1 MAVRRK
7 RRVRV
12 KKLNLAIF
20 VLSVV
25 LITALVTKAV
35 KSVYTLFTTKKEPEV
50 IEKKETKKKETKK
63 EEVKETTTSFE
74 QLSYYKDTNHN
85 RYIRYQNANP
95 DLPIET
101 IVTYVNIGIDNPYY
115 TYTNKAKYL
124 NKTTILVNKY
134 NYLTSDYVP
143 KNLET
148 IPLSYA
154 RSGMKLVDVAKD
166 AYVEMAKAAEKQKLK
181 LVVTSSYRDYEYQE
195 DIYNR
200 YVKSDG
206 KEAADTYSGRP
217 GFSEHQTGL
226 AVDLYN
232 GKTVYTQFE
241 STKEFD
247 WMQENAHKYGF
258 ILRFPKDKDNI
269 TGYQYESWHYR
280 YVGEEIATYI
290 HEHNITYEEYY
301 AQFLDK

>member
-7 RRVRV
+7 RKVRV

-20 VLSVV
+20 VLVVV
-25 LITALVTKAV
+25 LITALITKTI
-35 KSVYTLFTTKKEPEV
+35 KGIYLIITDKKEPE
-50 IEKKETKKKETKK
+50 ITEKKEEKKEKKVK
-63 EEVKETTTSFE
+63 EEKTSFE

-85 RYIRYQNANP
+85 RYIRYQNKNP
-95 DLPIET
+95 NLSIET
-101 IVTYVNIGIDNPYY
+101 IVTYVNIGLDNPYY
-115 TYTNKAKYL
+115 TYTNKAKDL
-124 NKTTILVNKY
+124 NKITIIVNKY
-134 NYLTSDYVP
+134 NYLTRDYVP
-143 KNLET
+143 KNLES

-154 RSGMKLVDVAKD
+154 RSGMKLVNVAKD

-232 GKTVYTQFE
+232 GKKLYTEFE
-241 STKEFD
+241 DTKEFD
-247 WMQENAHKYGF
+247 WMQDNAYKYGF

-280 YVGEEIATYI
+280 YVGKEIAQYI
-290 HEHNITYEEYY
+290 HEHDITYEEYY

>member
-7 RRVRV
+7 RKVRV

-20 VLSVV
+20 VLVVV
-25 LITALVTKAV
+25 LITALITKTI
-35 KSVYTLFTTKKEPEV
+35 KGIYLIITDKKEPEI
-50 IEKKETKKKETKK
+50 IEKKEEKKEKKVK
-63 EEVKETTTSFE
+63 EEKTSFE

-85 RYIRYQNANP
+85 RYIRYQNKNP
-95 DLPIET
+95 NLSIET
-101 IVTYVNIGIDNPYY
+101 IVTYVNIGLDNPYY
-115 TYTNKAKYL
+115 TYTNKAKDL
-124 NKTTILVNKY
+124 NKTTIIVNKY
-134 NYLTSDYVP
+134 NYLTRDYVP
-143 KNLET
+143 KNLES

-154 RSGMKLVDVAKD
+154 RSGMKLVNVAKD

-232 GKTVYTQFE
+232 GKKLYTEFE
-241 STKEFD
+241 NTKEFD
-247 WMQENAHKYGF
+247 WMQDNAYKYGF

-280 YVGEEIATYI
+280 YVGKEIAQYI
-290 HEHNITYEEYY
+290 HEHDITYEEYY

>member
-7 RRVRV
+7 RKVRV

-20 VLSVV
+20 VLVVV
-25 LITALVTKAV
+25 LITALITKTI
-35 KSVYTLFTTKKEPEV
+35 KGIYLIITDKKEPEI
-50 IEKKETKKKETKK
+50 IEKKEEK
-63 EEVKETTTSFE
+63 TSFE

-85 RYIRYQNANP
+85 RYIRYQNKNP
-95 DLPIET
+95 NLSIET
-101 IVTYVNIGIDNPYY
+101 IVTYVNIGLDNPYY
-115 TYTNKAKYL
+115 TYTNKAKDL
-124 NKTTILVNKY
+124 NKITIIVNKY
-134 NYLTSDYVP
+134 NYLTRDYVP
-143 KNLET
+143 KNLES

-154 RSGMKLVDVAKD
+154 RSGMKLVNVEKD

-232 GKTVYTQFE
+232 GKKLYTEFE
-241 STKEFD
+241 NTKEFD
-247 WMQENAHKYGF
+247 WMQDNAYKYGF

-280 YVGEEIATYI
+280 YVGKEIAQYI
-290 HEHNITYEEYY
+290 HEHDITYEEYY

>member
-7 RRVRV
+7 RKVRV

-20 VLSVV
+20 VLVVV
-25 LITALVTKAV
+25 LITALITKTI
-35 KSVYTLFTTKKEPEV
+35 KGIYLIITDKKEPEI
-50 IEKKETKKKETKK
+50 IEKKEEKKEKKVK
-63 EEVKETTTSFE
+63 EEKTSFE

-85 RYIRYQNANP
+85 RYIRYQNKNP
-95 DLPIET
+95 NLSIET
-101 IVTYVNIGIDNPYY
+101 IVTYVNIGLDNPYY
-115 TYTNKAKYL
+115 TYTNKAKDL
-124 NKTTILVNKY
+124 NKITIIVNKY
-134 NYLTSDYVP
+134 NYLTRDYVP
-143 KNLET
+143 KNLES

-154 RSGMKLVDVAKD
+154 RSGMKLVNVAKD

-232 GKTVYTQFE
+232 GKKLYTEFE
-241 STKEFD
+241 DTKEFD
-247 WMQENAHKYGF
+247 WMQDNAYKYGF

-280 YVGEEIATYI
+280 YVGKEIAQYI
-290 HEHNITYEEYY
+290 HEHDITYEEYY